1 MALAPGRE
9 RTRRSPSMAIDR
21 PEAPF
26 HDWPVDL
33 FIEGVG
39 YAWYRRDVGA
49 FVTQATL
56 ALATPAAADLVND
69 YMDHVILH
77 EQRSFARLGG
87 LTVLYDWRSI
97 KGVDPASATRFMQRL
112 AQRERGYLRRSA
124 VVFSPSSSFMLET
137 ALHAASA
144 FAALTLGKRV
154 QILTDILVPF
164 AEFGLRSPPRPTDL
178 RSLKPVMRGTS
189 VPPLAG

>member
-1 MALAPGRE
+1 VTSPRVTIVSMAL
-9 RTRRSPSMAIDR
+9 DR

-33 FIEGVG
+33 FIEGYG
-39 YAWYRRDVGA
+39 YAWYRRDVAA

-56 ALATPAAADLVND
+56 TVGTPASADLVND
-69 YMDHVILH
+69 YLDHVLLH

-97 KGVDPASATRFMQRL
+97 TGVDPSAATRFMQRL

-124 VVFSPSSSFMLET
+124 VVFSQSPSFMLET

-154 QILTDILVPF
+154 QITNDILVPLSD
-164 AEFGLRSPPRPTDL
+164 FGLRSPPKPTDL
-178 RSLKPVMRGTS
+178 RSLKPMVRTS
-189 VPPLAG
+189 SAPPLTG

>member
-1 MALAPGRE
+1 MVAM
-9 RTRRSPSMAIDR
+9 PSDR

-33 FIEGVG
+33 FIEGAG

-56 ALATPAAADLVND
+56 AATTPGSADIVND
-69 YMDHVILH
+69 YLDHVVLH

-87 LTVLYDWRSI
+87 LTVLYDWRTISS
-97 KGVDPASATRFMQRL
+97 VDPASATRFIQRM

-124 VVFSPSSSFMLET
+124 VVISPGTSFMLET

-144 FAALTLGKRV
+144 FAALALGKPV
-154 QILTDILVPF
+154 QIATDILRPLTD
-164 AEFGLRSPPRPTDL
+164 FGLRSPPRPTDL
-178 RSLKPVMRGTS
+178 RSLKPLVRTS
-189 VPPLAG
+189 STPPLAG

>member
-1 MALAPGRE
+1 MA
-9 RTRRSPSMAIDR
+9 SDR

-26 HDWPVDL
+26 QDWPIDL
-33 FIEGVG
+33 FIEGAG

-56 ALATPAAADLVND
+56 STTTPAASDLVND

-97 KGVDPASATRFMQRL
+97 RAVDPASATRFMQRL
-112 AQRERGYLRRSA
+112 AQRERGYLKRSA

-144 FAALTLGKRV
+144 FAALALGKRV
-154 QILTDILVPF
+154 QILTDILVPL
-164 AEFGLRSPPRPTDL
+164 AEFGLRSPPKPADL
-178 RSLKPVMRGTS
+178 RSLKPMMRRTS
-189 VPPLAG
+189 APPLAG

>member
-1 MALAPGRE
+1 MTSG
-9 RTRRSPSMAIDR
+9 R

-56 ALATPAAADLVND
+56 TTTTSAAADLVND
-69 YMDHVILH
+69 YVDHIVLH

-97 KGVDPASATRFMQRL
+97 TSVEPSSATRFMQRM
-112 AQRERGYLRRSA
+112 AERERGYLRRSG
-124 VVFSPSSSFMLET
+124 VVMSPSSSFMLET

-144 FAALTLGKRV
+144 FAALTLGKRI
-154 QILTDILVPF
+154 QIFTDIQAPLT
-164 AEFGLRSPPRPTDL
+164 EFGLRAPPKPTDL
-178 RSLKPVMRGTS
+178 RSLKPMMRRTS
-189 VPPLAG
+189 IPPLAG